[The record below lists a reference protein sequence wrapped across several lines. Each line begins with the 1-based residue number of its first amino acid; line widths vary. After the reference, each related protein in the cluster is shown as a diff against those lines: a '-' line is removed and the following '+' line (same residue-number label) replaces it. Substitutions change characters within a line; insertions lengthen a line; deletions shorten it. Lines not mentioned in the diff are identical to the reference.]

1 MLRLRVARTAWVL
14 SLASVAAAAA
24 AADPP
29 ASFAVCLG
37 CHTVSAGAPN
47 LAGPNLHGVAGRAAG
62 SLRLFAFS
70 TAMSNSGIVWTRD
83 ELDRFLASPAT
94 RVPGTSMTFAGI
106 DDPAARGEIID
117 YLQNAR

>member
-14 SLASVAAAAA
+14 SLASVAAA

-106 DDPAARGEIID
+106 DDPATRGEIID